1 MSVIKAGSIRKGMYL
16 SHKNQPYLVT
26 QTNFMS
32 PGKGSAFMRV
42 KFRSA
47 KTGNTQEFTYK
58 STESVEVLEV
68 ASKQMQFL
76 YRDGD
81 DAVFMEH
88 DTFEQVT
95 IPASLIGEK
104 MGLLSP
110 DIQVYILFYEEEAL
124 GVSFPPKVRLKVEYA
139 EDAVAGNTQGQAR
152 KNVTLETGLI
162 VSAPIFVNKGDTLVI
177 DTETLTYVSR
187 AN

>member
-16 SHKNQPYLVT
+16 SHKNQPYFVT
-26 QTNFMS
+26 HTDFMS

-42 KFRSA
+42 KFRNA

-58 STESVEVLEV
+58 STESVEVLDV
-68 ASKQMQFL
+68 ATKQMQFL
-76 YRDGD
+76 YKDGEES
-81 DAVFMEH
+81 VFMDA
-88 DTFEQVT
+88 DTYEQV
-95 IPASLIGEK
+95 SVSNELIGEK
-104 MGLLSP
+104 VGLLSP
-110 DIQVYILFYEEEAL
+110 DIAVYILFYEEEAL

-152 KNVTLETGLI
+152 KNVTLETGLV
-162 VSAPIFVNKGDTLVI
+162 VSAPIFVSTGDTLVI